1 MTSSPVGSSSERVR
15 RALTLWMVARTSS
28 KGASTAV
35 GDLLDGGRAA
45 ELVGQLVARLGH
57 AQLQLLQA
65 ARDAHGPRLVAEVAL
80 DLAQHR
86 RRRVG
91 GEAHLAREVEAV
103 DRLHD
108 PDAGD
113 LHEVVERLAAVGVAP
128 GERPGERQ
136 HLLGQLV
143 ARARVALLVNAAQKL
158 LLSQGARGGGDG
170 LPLVHAIAGQRAYPL
185 VEVMRGGER
194 PLVGAWG
201 APRRPPSAFSRRK
214 VQRLPSRS
222 RVADLVV
229 EPRSVGDLPGQRLV
243 LHAAPRG
250 PGRAR
255 RARRRCVIAS
265 LIAPLLVGVQRVA
278 QRRAHGLVDGR
289 LPRRL
294 SVGRAAPRRRRRGGR
309 RRRAARRSP
318 GRCRAARRRS
328 PPAAARA
335 RAASRR
341 TRPSARGRGPGAG
354 ARPRAEAS
362 APQAPS
368 ATASFQASR

>member
-35 GDLLDGGRAA
+35 GDLLDGRRAA
-45 ELVGQLVARLGH
+45 ELVGELVARLGH

-80 DLAQHR
+80 DLAEHR

-143 ARARVALLVNAAQKL
+143 ARPRVALLVDAPQQL

-185 VEVMRGGER
+185 AECQ
-194 PLVGAWG
+194 A
-201 APRRPPSAFSRRK
+201 RRRTATCSSLGSSSPPPSALLQAEGAAPAVEVAGWPPGCRTTGRR
-214 VQRLPSRS
+214 RS
-222 RVADLVV
+222 
-229 EPRSVGDLPGQRLV
+229 PRS
-243 LHAAPRG
+243 AARP
-250 PGRAR
+250 P
-255 RARRRCVIAS
+255 
-265 LIAPLLVGVQRVA
+265 
-278 QRRAHGLVDGR
+278 
-289 LPRRL
+289 
-294 SVGRAAPRRRRRGGR
+294 
-309 RRRAARRSP
+309 RRAAR
-318 GRCRAARRRS
+318 
-328 PPAAARA
+328 
-335 RAASRR
+335 
-341 TRPSARGRGPGAG
+341 
-354 ARPRAEAS
+354 ARPRPDALGAAAS
-362 APQAPS
+362 
-368 ATASFQASR
+368 SRA